1 MKAVIFA
8 GGFGTR
14 LAEETSVRPKPMVDV
29 GPRPILWHVMK
40 IYAAHGI
47 TDFVILGGYK
57 VEYIRN
63 WLLNYRQNTSDF
75 EIDLA
80 SGEVRYLKTKA
91 EPWRV
96 TVLDTGLETMT
107 GGRLLRARDIIGD
120 ERFCLTYGDGVSDV
134 DIRATIDFH
143 VKAKAWATLTAVAPP
158 GRFGVLGLSEDGD
171 RVAAFREKDSR
182 DVGFINGGFFV
193 CEPAV
198 FDLIDGDAA
207 VWEEQPMARLVQ
219 KGKLAS
225 YRHHGF
231 WRSMDTLADKAVLD
245 RMWDAGTA
253 PWKLW
258 NDA

>member
-14 LAEETSVRPKPMVDV
+14 LAEETAVRPKPMVDV
-29 GPRPILWHVMK
+29 GPRPILWHIMK

-63 WLLNYRQNTSDF
+63 WLLTYRQNTSDF
-75 EIDLA
+75 EIDLV

-134 DIRATIDFH
+134 DVAATIDFH
-143 VKAKAWATLTAVAPP
+143 ARAGSWATLTAVAPP
-158 GRFGVLGLSEDGD
+158 GRFGVLGLSEDGE
-171 RVAAFREKDSR
+171 RVAAFREKDSQ

-198 FDLIDGDAA
+198 FDLIDGDEA
-207 VWEEQPMARLVQ
+207 VWEEGPMARLVQ
-219 KGKLAS
+219 VGKLAS

-245 RMWDAGTA
+245 RMWDNGTA

-258 NDA
+258 DDQ